1 MIKLAKYLAA
11 IGLAFVTPACGNS
24 ETVTQVLPKQAAVS
38 AAPSAPI
45 VLDQFGY
52 RPDDTKIIRIRQP
65 VEGFDA
71 GAVEAP
77 RKTYYVRRAGSKER
91 VSTFALEANE
101 DAPVDPL
108 SGDRIW
114 TLDISRITQPG
125 EYFIASDD
133 DVQVSPTFA
142 VGKDVYKPVLREAF
156 RTFYYQRAGIAKSAP
171 EAGTDWSDAASHLG
185 QKQDSE
191 ARLFSAPGDK
201 STERDLQ
208 GGWFDA
214 GDYNQYTNW
223 TADQCRT
230 LLISYAENPKAWGD
244 DFGIPES
251 GNGVS
256 DILDE
261 AKWGLDWLLRMQGPD
276 GSVLSILDRDHASP
290 PSAAKGPSLYG
301 PATTAA
307 TLSAAGTFAFAS
319 TVFAASGAPG
329 HAAYAAKLKKSAIAA
344 WEWAEANPG
353 VTFYNN
359 DARDSSEGLGA
370 GQQEPDEE
378 YLVGK
383 RFAAAAYLHAITGD
397 EDLLPVLD
405 AAFAETQMMKTG
417 FVDAYRY
424 EIQDAALFLA
434 RQPASPAEMR
444 TYFSEIFARRFEAAP
459 GGGYDVPL
467 DVIHWGSNGTMART
481 GSLYADSAR
490 LSGNPKISARY
501 LAEAQDYLHYLHGAN
516 PLGKVY
522 LTNMAAFGAEQS
534 VMRLYHTWR
543 TATPIPG
550 FLVGGPNPTY
560 SWDGCCP
567 ETCGSA
573 SSNEACGA
581 AQPSPPQGQPPLKSY
596 LDFNDGWPLNSWQ
609 ISENSISFQA
619 AYLRLLANYVE

>member
-1 MIKLAKYLAA
+1 MKPRAKFLAA
-11 IGLAFVTPACGNS
+11 SGLAFVAAACGNS
-24 ETVTQVLPKQAAVS
+24 ETGTQTLPQQATAITS
-38 AAPSAPI
+38 PSPPI

-52 RPDDTKIIRIRQP
+52 RPDDTKIVRVRQP
-65 VEGFDA
+65 VDGFDA
-71 GAVEAP
+71 GAGQAP
-77 RKTYYVRRAGSKER
+77 RKTYYVRRAGSKEM
-91 VSTFALEANE
+91 VSTFALGANE
-101 DAPVDPL
+101 DAPADPL
-108 SGDRIW
+108 SGDRVW
-114 TLDISRITQPG
+114 PLDISRITEPG
-125 EYFIASDD
+125 EYFITSDD
-133 DVQVSPTFA
+133 DVQVSPIFT

-171 EAGTDWSDAASHLG
+171 EAGADWSDAASHLG
-185 QKQDSE
+185 PKQDSE
-191 ARLFSAPGDK
+191 ARLFSAPDDK

-230 LLISYAENPKAWGD
+230 LLISYTENPDAWGD

-261 AKWGLDWLLRMQGPD
+261 AKWGIDWLLRMQNAD

-301 PATTAA
+301 PPTTAA
-307 TLSAAGTFAFAS
+307 ALSAAATFAFAS
-319 TVFAASGAPG
+319 TVFGDSSAPG
-329 HAAYAAKLKKSAIAA
+329 HAAYAADLKKAAIAA

-359 DARDSSEGLGA
+359 DARDSSEGIGA
-370 GQQEPDEE
+370 GQQEPEEE
-378 YLVGK
+378 YLAGK
-383 RFAAAAYLHAITGD
+383 RFAAAAYLQVLTGD

-405 AAFAETQMMKTG
+405 AAFAETQMLKTG

-424 EIQDAALFLA
+424 EIQDAALLLA
-434 RQPASPAEMR
+434 RQPGAPAEMR
-444 TYFSEIFARRFEAAP
+444 SYYSEIFGRRFDAAP
-459 GGGYDVPL
+459 SGGYDVPL
-467 DVIHWGSNGTMART
+467 DAMHWGSNVTMARA
-481 GSLYADSAR
+481 GALYVDGAR
-490 LSGNPKISARY
+490 LSDNPEIAARY
-501 LAEAQDYLHYLHGAN
+501 LAEARDYLHYLHGAN
-516 PLGKVY
+516 PMGKVY
-522 LTNMAAFGAEQS
+522 LTNMSAFGAEQS

-543 TATPIPG
+543 TSAPIPG

-573 SSNEACGA
+573 PANAACGA
-581 AQPSPPQGQPPLKSY
+581 AQPSPPHGQPPLKSY

-609 ISENSISFQA
+609 ISENSISYQA
-619 AYLRLLANYVE
+619 AYLRLLANFVE

>member
-1 MIKLAKYLAA
+1 MKRPEKYLAA
-11 IGLAFVTPACGNS
+11 IGLAFVVAACGNS
-24 ETVTQVLPKQAAVS
+24 ETETPATVAQAAVS

-52 RPDDTKIIRIRQP
+52 RPNDAKIVGIRQP
-65 VEGFDA
+65 VDGFDSGA
-71 GAVEAP
+71 GSAP
-77 RKTYYVRRAGSKER
+77 RATYYVRRAGSKEM
-91 VSTFALEANE
+91 VSTFALDANE

-108 SGDRIW
+108 SGDRVW
-114 TLDISRITQPG
+114 TLDITRITEPG
-125 EYFIASDD
+125 EYFITSDD
-133 DVQVSPTFA
+133 DVQVSPTFTI
-142 VGKDVYKPVLREAF
+142 GKNVYKPVLREAF
-156 RTFYYQRAGIAKSAP
+156 RTFYYQRAGIAKSGP

-185 QKQDSE
+185 RKQDRE
-191 ARLFSAPGDK
+191 ARLFSAPDDK
-201 STERDLQ
+201 STERDLR

-230 LLISYAENPKAWGD
+230 LLISYTENPDAWGD

-256 DILDE
+256 DLLDE

-301 PATTAA
+301 PPTTAA

-319 TVFAASGAPG
+319 TVFSASGAPG
-329 HAAYAAKLKKSAIAA
+329 HAAYAADLKKAALAA

-359 DARDSSEGLGA
+359 DARDSSEGIGA
-370 GQQEPDEE
+370 GQQEPEEE

-383 RFAAAAYLHAITGD
+383 RFAAAAYLHMLTGD
-397 EDLLPVLD
+397 PDLLPVLD
-405 AAFAETQMMKTG
+405 AAFAETEMLKTG

-424 EIQDAALFLA
+424 EIQDAALMLA
-434 RQPASPAEMR
+434 RQPDAPAEMR
-444 TYFSEIFARRFEAAP
+444 SYYAEIFGRRFEAAP
-459 GGGYDVPL
+459 SGGYDVPL
-467 DVIHWGSNGTMART
+467 DAIHWGSNGTMART
-481 GSLYADSAR
+481 GLLYVDGVR
-490 LSGNPKISARY
+490 LSDNPKVAARY
-501 LAEAQDYLHYLHGAN
+501 LAKARDYLHYLHGAN
-516 PLGKVY
+516 PMGKVY

-534 VMRLYHTWR
+534 VMRLYHTWT

-550 FLVGGPNPTY
+550 YLIGGPNPTY

-573 SSNEACGA
+573 GSNEACGA
-581 AQPSPPQGQPPLKSY
+581 AQPSPPGGQPPLKSY

-609 ISENSISFQA
+609 ISENSISYQA
-619 AYLRLLANYVE
+619 PYLRLLANFVE